1 VNYDLRG
8 KAALVTGAARGLGY
22 AISKRLLEAGANVA
36 LLGPDRETVTRAAT
50 ALVRDGA
57 EAVPLITDVSREEQV
72 QAAFQ
77 EVARRW
83 GRLDVLVNN
92 AGIAGPTAPVSEIRS
107 EDWERTLAVNLT
119 GPFLC
124 AREAA
129 RMMVPARSGKIINIS
144 SIAGRTAYALRA
156 PYASSK
162 WGLHGLTLT
171 LAHELGPHNI
181 QVNAICPGPV
191 EGERMD
197 RVIQTRAQATGLP
210 EEEIR
215 KQFTDQTVLGRF
227 VSPRDVAELVLYLA
241 SPAGDGI
248 TAEILSVTGGWR
260 ATLH

>member
-1 VNYDLRG
+1 MEYDLRG

-36 LLGPDRETVTRAAT
+36 MLGPDRETVMRAAASLGPE
-50 ALVRDGA
+50 AL
-57 EAVPLITDVSREEQV
+57 PLIVDVSHEEQV

-92 AGIAGPTAPVSEIRS
+92 AAITGPTAPVNEIRP

-144 SIAGRTAYALRA
+144 SIVGRTAYALRA
-156 PYASSK
+156 PYAASK
-162 WGLHGLTLT
+162 WGLNGLTLT

-197 RVIQTRAQATGLP
+197 RVIQKRAQATGLP
-210 EEEIR
+210 LEEIR

-227 VSPRDVAELVLYLA
+227 VRPGDVAELVLYLA

-248 TAEILSVTGGWR
+248 TAEILNVTGGWR